1 MNLNIS
7 DLQEN
12 GIAFTET
19 KQLIACSREQI
30 ILSFKTNY
38 KIDLYAEPQVWWK
51 EKEDCVYF
59 NFLTRNEA
67 ES

>member
-12 GIAFTET
+12 GIAFTEI
-19 KQLIACSREQI
+19 KHLIACSREQV

-38 KIDLYAEPQVWWK
+38 KIDYAEPQVQWK
-51 EKEDCVYF
+51 DKEDYVYL
-59 NFLTRNEA
+59 NFC
-67 ES
+67 